1 MAIPIKQSLSGFVVS
16 EPEAST
22 TRNGAQRVHMRIGS
36 ESWRRNVDGSFTQEG
51 ITYHT
56 LALYDRAALKAYK
69 LFEKGDRFV
78 AEGYVHTYQAEVE
91 GQTRDFEEFVAR
103 KIGHDANTTRY
114 RVDRTPNERPGGRA
128 QGPAAGAESGPAS
141 GARSATNPADPVAA
155 TSDGRQE
162 ALPPQPQPTAPTQ
175 AQHGQPVAM

>member
-1 MAIPIKQSLSGFVVS
+1 MAIPIKQSLSGFIVS

-36 ESWRRNVDGSFTQEG
+36 ESWRRNEDGTFTQEG

-78 AEGYVHTYQAEVE
+78 AEGYVHTYRAEVE

-103 KIGHDANTTRY
+103 KIGHDASTTRY
-114 RVDRTPNERPGGRA
+114 RVDRTPTERPGGRA
-128 QGPAAGAESGPAS
+128 QGPAASAESGAGSGTRSTTSTAGQTEAS
-141 GARSATNPADPVAA
+141 P
-155 TSDGRQE
+155 DGRQQT
-162 ALPPQPQPTAPTQ
+162 LPPQPTAPAQT
-175 AQHGQPVAM
+175 QHGQPVAM

>member
-1 MAIPIKQSLSGFVVS
+1 MAIPIKKSLSGFIVS

-22 TRNGAQRVHMRIGS
+22 TRNQALRVHMRIGS
-36 ESWRRNVDGSFTQEG
+36 ESWRRNEDGTFTQEG

-78 AEGYVHTYQAEVE
+78 AEGEVRTYQAEVD
-91 GQTRDFEEFVAR
+91 GQTRNFEEFVAR
-103 KIGHDANTTRY
+103 RIGHDAGTTRY
-114 RVDRTPNERPGGRA
+114 RVDRTPTDRAGGRTQA
-128 QGPAAGAESGPAS
+128 PAADLESGAAS
-141 GARSATNPADPVAA
+141 GARSTTNPASQVPA
-155 TSDGRQE
+155 TSDGRQQ
-162 ALPPQPQPTAPTQ
+162 ALPPQPQPAAPTQ